1 MVPDVENMSSTSIK
15 HEQGFTLLELMTA
28 LAVAAVLIAV
38 GVPQLRDLTI
48 QQRITGA
55 AQDLHVDL
63 ALARNEA
70 VTRATNVTVCP
81 STDLATCTN
90 DGWGNGRLTFI
101 DANANGVVDAGELVV
116 KQSAPLATGLTAIP
130 AAGFVTFNSRGQ
142 TAALTIGICDS
153 GYVGRNIDIK
163 STGHA
168 SVVTPAVTCP

>member
-1 MVPDVENMSSTSIK
+1 MVLEVETMSSTSRR
-15 HEQGFTLLELMTA
+15 ERGFTLLELMTA
-28 LAVAAVLIAV
+28 LAVGAVLLAI

-55 AQDLHVDL
+55 AQDLHIDL

-81 STDLATCTN
+81 SSDLATCTN

-101 DANANGVVDAGELVV
+101 DANGDGVVDAGELIV
-116 KQSAPLATGLTAIP
+116 KQSDPIATGLTAVP

-142 TAALTIGICDS
+142 TAALTIGICQS

-168 SVVTPAVTCP
+168 SVVTPAATCP

>member
-1 MVPDVENMSSTSIK
+1 MSK
-15 HEQGFTLLELMTA
+15 RERGFTLLELMTA
-28 LAVAAVLIAV
+28 LAVAAVLIAI

-55 AQDLHVDL
+55 TQDLHIDL

-81 STDLATCTN
+81 STDLINCTN

-101 DANANGVVDAGELVV
+101 DANANGSVDVGELVV
-116 KQSAPLATGLTAIP
+116 KQSPPLANGLTASP